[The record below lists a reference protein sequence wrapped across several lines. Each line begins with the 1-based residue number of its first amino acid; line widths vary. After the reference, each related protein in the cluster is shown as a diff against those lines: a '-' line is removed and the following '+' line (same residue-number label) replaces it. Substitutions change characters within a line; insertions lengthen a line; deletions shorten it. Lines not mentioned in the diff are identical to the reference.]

1 MIEKELT
8 NIVTVQ
14 FTYVGKIPEEDVEEY
29 ISVEKDPER
38 QKVVSDRLREF
49 FNVDDAKIT
58 DVQIFVRDLKPA
70 VPPVRLIFDS
80 EERMEEFVENTCP
93 CRFGLTESLSNCE
106 AYNKFL
112 CKQCWERSGA
122 VLEVA
127 KGETNE
133 NNI

>member
-1 MIEKELT
+1 MAEKELT

-14 FTYVGKIPEEDVEEY
+14 FTYVGKLPEEEVEEY

-38 QKVVSDRLREF
+38 QRNVSDRLREF
-49 FNVDDAKIT
+49 FGADDVKIT

-80 EERMEEFVENTCP
+80 KERMEEFIEKTCVNT
-93 CRFGLTESLSNCE
+93 FDLSAFDDAVCFNE
-106 AYNKFL
+106 GE
-112 CKQCWERSGA
+112 CKECWKQSGA

-127 KGETNE
+127 SDE